1 MKIVASLSICML
13 LLSCTK
19 NERIGNLHLNGEI
32 KGLKKGTIYIQKVVD
47 TTLVALDTIQINGD
61 SHFTSDL
68 TIESPEMYYLFLD
81 RGVSNSLDNNL
92 PFFAEPGT
100 ITIETSLD
108 YFLADAKV
116 QGSKNHEK
124 YDEYKQVM
132 ARYNDVK
139 LTLLE
144 EKFKAYKSKNTKLLD
159 SLQLLENDNTKREY
173 LYTTNF
179 ALNHKDFEVAPFVT
193 LSNIANVNLKYLDT
207 IQKSMTPKVSKSIYG
222 KKLIQLY
229 KERSQT
235 EK

>member
-1 MKIVASLSICML
+1 MKLVFSLCACL
-13 LLSCTK
+13 LLFGCAK
-19 NERIGNLHLNGEI
+19 KEVPGNLHISGHVQ
-32 KGLKKGTIYIQKVVD
+32 GLKKGTIYIQKIVD
-47 TTLVALDTIQINGD
+47 TSLVALDTIHINGD
-61 SHFTSDL
+61 SHFTSNL
-68 TIESPEMYYLFLD
+68 TIGSPEMYYLFLD

-92 PFFAEPGT
+92 PFFAEAGN
-100 ITIETSLD
+100 INIETSLD

-116 QGSKNHEK
+116 SGSKNHEK

-139 LTLLE
+139 LNLLE
-144 EKFKAYKSKNTKLLD
+144 EKFKAYKNKNTKALD
-159 SLQLLENDNTKREY
+159 SLEQLENENTKREY

-179 ALNHKDFEVAPFVT
+179 AINHKDFEVAPFVT

-207 IQKSMTPKVSKSIYG
+207 IQKSMTPKVAKSGYG

-229 KERSQT
+229 KERRQT

>member
-1 MKIVASLSICML
+1 MKIVASISLCLL
-13 LLSCTK
+13 LLSCTQK
-19 NERIGNLHLNGEI
+19 EQIGNLHLSGNV
-32 KGLKKGTIYIQKVVD
+32 KGLKKGTLYIQKVVD
-47 TTLVALDTIQINGD
+47 TNLVALDTIQINGD

-68 TIESPEMYYLFLD
+68 TIDSPEMYYLFLD

-92 PFFAEPGT
+92 PFFAEPGN
-100 ITIETSLD
+100 ITVETSLD

-116 QGSKNHEK
+116 SGSKNHEK

-132 ARYNDVK
+132 ARYNDTK
-139 LTLLE
+139 LNLLE
-144 EKFKAYKSKNTKLLD
+144 QKFKAYQNKNSKILD
-159 SLQLLENDNTKREY
+159 SIQTLENDNTKREY

-193 LSNIANVNLKYLDT
+193 LSHIANVNLKYMDT
-207 IQKSMTPKVSKSIYG
+207 IQKSMTSKVANSLYG

-229 KERSQT
+229 KERCQA

>member
-1 MKIVASLSICML
+1 MKLLISLCVSLL
-13 LLSCTK
+13 LLSCAK
-19 NERIGNLHLNGEI
+19 KELPGNLHLSGHVA
-32 KGLKKGTIYIQKVVD
+32 GLKKGTIYIQKVVD
-47 TTLVALDTIQINGD
+47 SSLVILDTIQINGD
-61 SHFTSDL
+61 SHFTSNL
-68 TIESPEMYYLFLD
+68 TIDSPEMYYLFLD

-92 PFFAEPGT
+92 AFFAEAGN

-116 QGSKNHEK
+116 TGSKNHEK

-132 ARYNDVK
+132 ARYNDIK

-144 EKFKAYKSKNTKLLD
+144 EKFKAYKNKNTKAVD
-159 SLQLLENDNTKREY
+159 SIQVLENDNTKREY

-193 LSNIANVNLKYLDT
+193 LSNIANVNLNYLDT
-207 IQKSMTPKVSKSIYG
+207 IQKSMEPQVAKSLYG

-229 KERSQT
+229 KERRQT

>member
-1 MKIVASLSICML
+1 MKIVVSLSICLL

-19 NERIGNLHLNGEI
+19 KERIGNLHLNGEI
-32 KGLKKGTIYIQKVVD
+32 KGLKKGTVYIQKVVD

-116 QGSKNHEK
+116 KGSKNHEK

-132 ARYNDVK
+132 ARYNDIK

-144 EKFKAYKSKNTKLLD
+144 EKFKAYKNKNTKVLD

-207 IQKSMTPKVSKSIYG
+207 IQKSMTPKVVKSIYG

>member
-1 MKIVASLSICML
+1 MKTVTSICLCLL
-13 LLSCTK
+13 LLSCSQK
-19 NERIGNLHLNGEI
+19 EQIGNLHLKGNV
-32 KGLKKGTIYIQKVVD
+32 KGLKKGTLYIQKVVD

-68 TIESPEMYYLFLD
+68 IIDSPEMYYLFLD

-92 PFFAEPGT
+92 AFFAEPGN

-116 QGSKNHEK
+116 SGSKNQEK

-132 ARYNDVK
+132 ARYNDIK
-139 LTLLE
+139 LNLLE
-144 EKFKAYKSKNTKLLD
+144 QKFKAYQNKNTKILD
-159 SLQLLENDNTKREY
+159 SIQTLENDNTKREY

-193 LSNIANVNLKYLDT
+193 LSHIANVNLKFMDT
-207 IQKSMTPKVSKSIYG
+207 IQKSMTPKVANSLYG

-229 KERSQT
+229 KERCQA

>member
-1 MKIVASLSICML
+1 MKL
-13 LLSCTK
+13 LLSLSASLLLFSCTQK
-19 NERIGNLHLNGEI
+19 EVPGNLHISGNV
-32 KGLKKGTIYIQKVVD
+32 KGLKKGTLYIQKVVD
-47 TTLVALDTIQINGD
+47 TTLVALDTIRINGD
-61 SHFTSDL
+61 SHFTSNL
-68 TIESPEMYYLFLD
+68 TIDSPEMYYLFLD

-92 PFFAEPGT
+92 PFFAEPGN
-100 ITIETSLD
+100 ITVETSLD

-116 QGSKNHEK
+116 SGSKNHEK

-132 ARYNDVK
+132 ARYNDIK

-144 EKFKAYKSKNTKLLD
+144 EKFKAYKNKNTKALD
-159 SLQLLENDNTKREY
+159 SIQVLENDNTKREY

-193 LSNIANVNLKYLDT
+193 LSNIANVNLKYMDT
-207 IQKSMTPKVSKSIYG
+207 IQKSMTPKVAKSLYG

-229 KERSQT
+229 KERRQN

>member
-1 MKIVASLSICML
+1 MP
-13 LLSCTK
+13 
-19 NERIGNLHLNGEI
+19 GNLHISGNV
-32 KGLKKGTIYIQKVVD
+32 KGLKKGTLYIQKVVD
-47 TTLVALDTIQINGD
+47 TTLVAIDTIQINGD
-61 SHFTSDL
+61 SHFTSNL
-68 TIESPEMYYLFLD
+68 TIDSPEMYYLFLD

-92 PFFAEPGT
+92 PFFAEPGN
-100 ITIETSLD
+100 ITVETSLD

-116 QGSKNHEK
+116 SGSKNHEK

-132 ARYNDVK
+132 ARYNDIK

-144 EKFKAYKSKNTKLLD
+144 EKFKAYKNKNTKALD
-159 SLQLLENDNTKREY
+159 SIQVLENDNTKREY

-193 LSNIANVNLKYLDT
+193 LSNIANVNLKYMDT
-207 IQKSMTPKVSKSIYG
+207 IQKSMTPKVAKSLFG

-229 KERSQT
+229 KERRQN

>member
-1 MKIVASLSICML
+1 MKL
-13 LLSCTK
+13 LLSLSASLLLFSCTQK
-19 NERIGNLHLNGEI
+19 EVPGNLHISGNV
-32 KGLKKGTIYIQKVVD
+32 KGLKKGTLYIQKVVD

-61 SHFTSDL
+61 SHFTSNL
-68 TIESPEMYYLFLD
+68 TIDSPEMYYLFLD
-81 RGVSNSLDNNL
+81 RGVSNSLDNNV
-92 PFFAEPGT
+92 PFFAEPGN
-100 ITIETSLD
+100 IAVETSLD

-116 QGSKNHEK
+116 SGSKNHEK

-132 ARYNDVK
+132 ARYNDIK

-144 EKFKAYKSKNTKLLD
+144 EKFKAYKNKNAKALD
-159 SLQLLENDNTKREY
+159 SIQVLENDNTKREY

-193 LSNIANVNLKYLDT
+193 LSNIANVNLKYMDT
-207 IQKSMTPKVSKSIYG
+207 IQKSMAPKVAKSLYG

-229 KERSQT
+229 KERCQA